1 MGLDNHIGGVLFRI
15 EAAIIQGLTHLNC
28 PSILAQKNIP
38 KFKTNAEAVEW
49 KESVF
54 TKPDYKK
61 LEMYDHGK
69 LYRAKK
75 DFLAFSTISK
85 SQKE

>member
-1 MGLDNHIGGVLFRI
+1 MGLDNHVGGVLFRI
-15 EAAIIQGLTHLNC
+15 GAAIIQGLTHLNC

-38 KFKTNAEAVEW
+38 KFKTNAETVEW

-61 LEMYDHGK
+61 LEMFDQGK

-75 DFLAFSTISK
+75 RFPCFFYNI
-85 SQKE
+85 